1 MQARLY
7 PNLLR
12 EAHAALAAGV
22 RARPVLTR
30 WLLAGP
36 GALLA
41 ALATMAM
48 MPLWLPEGRA
58 GVTNLAFPVILAPL
72 IWAVAFFYACLEENL
87 VRATLVIGGA
97 VLVQAVV
104 AAVAIAG

>member
-1 MQARLY
+1 M
-7 PNLLR
+7 
-12 EAHAALAAGV
+12 ALAAAV

-41 ALATMAM
+41 AVATMAV

-87 VRATLVIGGA
+87 VRGTLLIGGLIVVQGVVATL
-97 VLVQAVV
+97 
-104 AAVAIAG
+104 AIAG